1 MSGSGALP
9 EAMADDAVFIAWG
22 PPAYTNR
29 TRPLAAALGIEV
41 RHVYST
47 QRRGALAAVVK
58 YPYQTVATS
67 WYLLRRRP
75 ALVFVQHPPSFTA
88 MVAAVYGALTGAPFV
103 VDAHSDAFDS
113 PWWSRPRWLQRLVA
127 RRALTTIVT
136 NEHFADRLQREGAH
150 ASIVRNFP
158 TSFQPASY
166 PMGPGLNIAV
176 IATFAPDEPLEAV
189 VAAARS
195 LPDVTF
201 RITGDVRR
209 EGAAIPSDL
218 PPNVELTGFL
228 SSAEYYGL
236 VSQSDAAMALTT
248 RDHTMQRGACEAL
261 SLGTPIITSD
271 WPLLRTYF
279 CKGTVHV
286 DNTEAGILAGVERM
300 RASLDRYCDEI
311 VELRTDV
318 HDEWETARAALVE
331 RIVSCPRLANRYDEG
346 ATAS

>member
-1 MSGSGALP
+1 MTVPGALP
-9 EAMADDAVFIAWG
+9 HEVADDAVFIAWG

-47 QRRGALAAVVK
+47 RRRGALAAVVK
-58 YPYQTVATS
+58 YPYQAVATT

-75 ALVFVQHPPSFTA
+75 SLVFAQHPPSFTA
-88 MVAAVYGALTGAPFV
+88 MVAAAYGAITGSPYV

-113 PWWSRPRWLQRLVA
+113 PWWSRPRWLQRVVA

-136 NEHFADRLQREGAH
+136 NDHFADLLRAGGAH
-150 ASIVRNFP
+150 ASIVRDFP
-158 TSFQPASY
+158 TELEPASY
-166 PMGPGLNIAV
+166 PMAPGLNVVV
-176 IATFAPDEPLEAV
+176 IATFAPDEPLAEV
-189 VAAARS
+189 VSAARA

-201 RITGDVRR
+201 RVTGDTRR

-228 SSAEYYGL
+228 PAADYYGL
-236 VSQSDAAMALTT
+236 VHGSDAAMALTT

-286 DNTEAGILAGVERM
+286 DNTAAGIRDGIDRLRGD
-300 RASLDRYCDEI
+300 LDRYRKEI

-318 HDEWETARAALVE
+318 GAEWDTAREALVE
-331 RIVSCPRLANRYDEG
+331 RILTCPAIVHRYG
-346 ATAS
+346 SPSRTS